1 MAISV
6 ISRIILPDGCVLC
19 LSAVLS
25 FLRGVCDILFALGL
39 HVVTWQNIIRAKEA
53 SFDTSL

>member
-1 MAISV
+1 V